1 MPAKEILL
9 FSAFS
14 KKACH
19 LFHLPFVCILKKES
33 RGVRMVF
40 SSLQF
45 VLIFMPIFFTVYYLT
60 PGKYRNAVL
69 LAGSLAFYLV
79 GTINTPVHFILFV
92 ASIVAD
98 FLAGICMEKRQKYK
112 KAILSCTIV
121 FHLVCLCIFKYAN
134 FVLGELGKIYDGFPS
149 FNEIILPIG
158 ISFYTFQGISYIADV
173 YRGKITA
180 DRNLLNFAVYISM
193 FPQLIAGPIV
203 TYDEISDRLYR
214 RKITAKTVLRGVG
227 VFIFGLGLKVLLANP
242 LGKLWSQAQAIGF
255 ESLSTPLAW
264 MSVIAFSLQL
274 YFDFFGYS
282 LMAVGLGEMLGFTL
296 PENFKH
302 PYVSVTMTEFWR
314 RWHIT
319 LGRWFRDYVY
329 IPLGG
334 NRKGALRTTFNLMI
348 VWLLTG
354 LWHGA
359 GYNFLLWGLILFLI
373 ILSEKL
379 WTGKLL
385 NKHKL
390 FGHVYMVF
398 LIPLTWTVFAVNDIT
413 QLGFLFTRLFPFFGK
428 GAWSVFRYDYLKYL
442 GQYYLF
448 FIAGIFL
455 STTLPYKLLKK
466 VKSKVLLTA
475 FLLIILG
482 GSLYCMYRGFDD
494 PFLYFRF

>member
-1 MPAKEILL
+1 
-9 FSAFS
+9 
-14 KKACH
+14 
-19 LFHLPFVCILKKES
+19 
-33 RGVRMVF
+33 MVF

-45 VLIFMPIFFTVYYLT
+45 ILVFLPIFFTGYYLT
-60 PGKYRNAVL
+60 PEKYRNAVL
-69 LAGSLAFYLV
+69 LAGSLSFYLV
-79 GTINTPVHFILFV
+79 GTINAPGHFVLFV
-92 ASIVAD
+92 AGIVAD
-98 FLAGICMEKRQKYK
+98 FLAGICMEKRQRYK
-112 KAILSCTIV
+112 KAILSCTVV
-121 FHLVCLCIFKYAN
+121 FHLICLCIFKYSN
-134 FVLGELGKIYDGFPS
+134 FVLGELGKICDGFPS

-180 DRNLLNFAVYISM
+180 DRNLLNYAVYISM

-203 TYDEISDRLYR
+203 TYDEISDRLYK
-214 RKITAKTVLRGVG
+214 RKITAQTVLHGVG

-242 LGKLWSQAQAIGF
+242 LGKLWSQAQSIGF

-282 LMAVGLGEMLGFTL
+282 LMAEGLGEMLGFSL
-296 PENFKH
+296 PKNFKH

-319 LGRWFRDYVY
+319 LGSWFRDYVY

-334 NRKGALRTTFNLMI
+334 NRKGPLRTTVNLLI

-359 GYNFLLWGLILFLI
+359 GYNYLLWGSVLFLI

-379 WTGKLL
+379 WIGRWL
-385 NKHKL
+385 NKHRL
-390 FGHVYMVF
+390 FGRIYMLL
-398 LIPLTWTVFAVNDIT
+398 LIPLTWSIFAVNDIT
-413 QLGFLFTRLFPFFGK
+413 QLGVLFTRLFPFFGK

-455 STTLPYKLLKK
+455 SATLPYKLLRK
-466 VKSKVLLTA
+466 VKNKVLLSA
-475 FLLIILG
+475 LLLIILG
-482 GSLYCMYRGFDD
+482 GSLYCMYRGLDD

>member
-1 MPAKEILL
+1 
-9 FSAFS
+9 
-14 KKACH
+14 
-19 LFHLPFVCILKKES
+19 
-33 RGVRMVF
+33 MVF

-45 VLIFMPIFFTVYYLT
+45 ILIFMPIFFTVYYLT

-98 FLAGICMEKRQKYK
+98 FLAGICMEKQQKYK
-112 KAILSCTIV
+112 KAILSCTII
-121 FHLVCLCIFKYAN
+121 FHLLCLCIFKYAN
-134 FVLGELGKIYDGFPS
+134 FVLSELGKICDGFPS

-214 RKITAKTVLRGVG
+214 RKITAKTALRGVG
-227 VFIFGLGLKVLLANP
+227 IFIFGLGLKVLLANP

-255 ESLSTPLAW
+255 ESVSTPLAW

-282 LMAVGLGEMLGFTL
+282 LMAVGLGKMLGFTL

-329 IPLGG
+329 IQLGG
-334 NRKGALRTTFNLMI
+334 NRKGTPRTTINLLI

-359 GYNFLLWGLILFLI
+359 GYNYLLWGLILFLI